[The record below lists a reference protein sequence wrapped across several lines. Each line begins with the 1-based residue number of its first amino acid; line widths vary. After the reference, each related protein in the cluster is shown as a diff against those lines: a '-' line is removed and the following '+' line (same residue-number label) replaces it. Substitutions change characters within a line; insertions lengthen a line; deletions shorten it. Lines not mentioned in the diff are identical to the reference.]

1 MAKGV
6 QFTDNSHKFISEIED
21 ATEAALKE
29 AAGEIEAA
37 AKRNSRV
44 KTGHTKGSY
53 RYQING
59 SEAQIGSSEE
69 NAIWEE
75 FGTGEYAVKGGRK
88 GYWVYVEGSGKKSG
102 GGKSYTLAEAKQIMA
117 MLRAKGLKAYYT
129 KGKTPNRPLEKAFNK
144 IKPKIEKYFTAKF
157 KGIS

>member
-53 RYQING
+53 RYQITGN
-59 SEAQIGSSEE
+59 EAQIGSSEE

-88 GYWVYVEGSGKKSG
+88 GYWVYVAGSGKKSS

-117 MLRAKGLKAYYT
+117 MLRAKGLEAYYT